1 MFSVILTAQ
10 TAKNE
15 TRKVFRM
22 KQWHKDIVAYQIY
35 PKSFCDTNG
44 DGIGDIKGIIGKLD
58 YLKSL
63 GINTVW
69 LSPCYPSPGDD
80 NGYDISDY
88 RGIASEYGTLDE
100 FKEMLDG
107 MHSRGIKLLMDL
119 VVNHTSDEHEW
130 FIQSRSS
137 KDNPYRD
144 YYIWRDPVDG
154 HEPNEWV
161 AAFGGSAWE
170 YDELTGQYYLHLFSK
185 KQPDLNWGNPKV
197 RQEIA
202 DMINY
207 WLDMGV
213 DGFRCDVINN
223 ISKDFTRAYAGGNG
237 PRLHE
242 YLHELHVKALEPHGA
257 FTVGETWGLTPA
269 QALDLTSEERGEL
282 TTTFQFEHLLLGRV
296 NGDKFDPEP
305 VDRKAFVDILAK
317 WEYGLSEDSY
327 PVLVMENHDQPR
339 ALSRFGDKNYP
350 YESAT
355 MLASLLYGMRGV
367 IFIYQG
373 QELGLHDPIF
383 NSLDEYRDIE
393 TLNAYRD
400 LKSLGKFSDE
410 ELLRKM
416 QFGSRD
422 CGRTPIPWTT
432 EKEGGFT
439 NGTPWIK
446 TQVDKGYTVE
456 EQDGDEKS
464 VLNFY
469 RRLLSV
475 RRNTACM
482 GDGRF
487 ELLLNDGKTSVYA
500 RTLDGETVYVVTRF
514 DENEC
519 VIPECV
525 PTDAKVILNNYDSFG
540 NTLKPYQSVWLKK

>member
-1 MFSVILTAQ
+1 M
-10 TAKNE
+10 E
-15 TRKVFRM
+15 R
-22 KQWHKDIVAYQIY
+22 WHKEAIVYQIY
-35 PKSFCDTNG
+35 PKSFLDTNG
-44 DGIGDIKGIIGKLD
+44 DGIGDIRGIISKLD
-58 YLKSL
+58 YLKEL
-63 GINTVW
+63 GVNAVW

-88 RGIASEYGTLDE
+88 RGIAPEYGTLDD

-130 FIQSRSS
+130 FIESRKSR
-137 KDNPYRD
+137 DNPYRD

-170 YDELTGQYYLHLFSK
+170 FDEATGQYYLHLFSK
-185 KQPDLNWGNPKV
+185 KQPDLNWENPKV

-223 ISKDFTRAYAGGNG
+223 ISKDFTRPYAGGNG

-242 YLHELHVKALEPHGA
+242 FLHELHVRALEPHKA
-257 FTVGETWGLTPA
+257 LTVGETWGLTPA
-269 QALDLTSEERGEL
+269 QALELTGEKRGEL
-282 TTTFQFEHLLLGRV
+282 TMTFQFEHLLLGRV

-305 VDRKAFVDILAK
+305 LDKKAFVDILAK
-317 WEYGLSEDSY
+317 WEVGLKDDSY

-339 ALSRFGDKNYP
+339 ALSRFGDLEYP

-355 MLASLLYGMRGV
+355 MLASMLYGMRGV
-367 IFIYQG
+367 GFIYQG
-373 QELGLHDPIF
+373 QELGLHDPTF

-393 TLNAYRD
+393 TLNAYKE
-400 LKSLGKFSDE
+400 LKESGRFTDG
-410 ELLRKM
+410 ELLAKM
-416 QFGSRD
+416 QYGSRD

-432 EKEGGFT
+432 EKHGGFT
-439 NGTPWIK
+439 SGTPWIK
-446 TQVDKGYTVE
+446 TQVDSGFTVE
-456 EQDGDEKS
+456 EQERDEGS

-469 RRLLSV
+469 RKMLKLRKSD
-475 RRNTACM
+475 ACLK
-482 GDGRF
+482 DGEF
-487 ELLLNDGKTSVYA
+487 ELLLNEDDTSVYT
-500 RTLDGETVYVVTRF
+500 RTLDGETVYVVSRYASS
-514 DENEC
+514 EC
-519 VIPECV
+519 ATPECIPENYTV
-525 PTDAKVILNNYDSFG
+525 LLNNYADFG
-540 NTLKPYQSVWLKK
+540 KTLKPYQSVWLKKI

>member
-1 MFSVILTAQ
+1 M
-10 TAKNE
+10 E
-15 TRKVFRM
+15 
-22 KQWHKDIVAYQIY
+22 QWHKEIIAYQIY
-35 PKSFCDTNG
+35 PKSFLDTNG
-44 DGIGDIKGIIGKLD
+44 DGIGDIRGIISKLD
-58 YLKSL
+58 YLKEL

-69 LSPCYPSPGDD
+69 LSPCYPSPNDD

-88 RGIASEYGTLDE
+88 RGIASEYGTVEE

-107 MHSRGIKLLMDL
+107 MHSRGIRLLMDL

-130 FIQSRSS
+130 FVESRKSR
-137 KDNPYRD
+137 DNPYRD

-170 YDELTGQYYLHLFSK
+170 YDEATGQYYLHLFSK
-185 KQPDLNWGNPKV
+185 NQPDRNWEHPIV

-242 YLHELHVKALEPHGA
+242 YLHELHVRAFGPHKAY
-257 FTVGETWGLTPA
+257 TVGETWGVTPA
-269 QALDLTSEERGEL
+269 QALELTGEKRGEL

-296 NGDKFDPEP
+296 GGDKFIPEP
-305 VDRKAFVDILAK
+305 VDRHAFVDILAK
-317 WEYGLSEDSY
+317 WEYGLKDDSY

-339 ALSRFGDKNYP
+339 ALSRFGDREKYP
-350 YESAT
+350 FESAT
-355 MLASLLYGMRGV
+355 MLAMLLYGMRG
-367 IFIYQG
+367 IPFIYQG
-373 QELGLHDPIF
+373 QELGLHDPTF
-383 NSLDEYRDIE
+383 NSMDEYRDIE
-393 TLNAYRD
+393 TINAYNE
-400 LKSLGKFSDE
+400 LKASGKFTE
-410 ELLRKM
+410 QELLAKM

-432 EKEGGFT
+432 DKNGGFT
-439 NGTPWIK
+439 SGTPWIK
-446 TQVDKGYTVE
+446 TQIDKGYTVE
-456 EQDGDEKS
+456 EQERDEES

-469 RRLLSV
+469 RRLLKLRKSIP
-475 RRNTACM
+475 ALS
-482 GDGRF
+482 DGEF
-487 ELLLNDGKTSVYA
+487 ELLLNESNISVYT
-500 RTLDGETVYVVTRF
+500 RKSENEIIYVVSNF
-514 DENEC
+514 DENER
-519 VIPECV
+519 PMPKLV
-525 PTDAKVILNNYDSFG
+525 PSDCEVILNNYETVSD
-540 NTLKPYQSVWLKK
+540 TLKPYQSVWFRR

>member
-1 MFSVILTAQ
+1 MQ
-10 TAKNE
+10 
-15 TRKVFRM
+15 
-22 KQWHKDIVAYQIY
+22 QWHKEIIAYQIY
-35 PKSFCDTNG
+35 PKSYCDTNG
-44 DGIGDIKGIIGKLD
+44 DGIGDIRGIIQKLD
-58 YLKSL
+58 YLKEL

-88 RGIASEYGTLDE
+88 RGIAPEYGTIEE

-107 MHSRGIKLLMDL
+107 MHSRGIRLLMDL

-130 FIQSRSS
+130 FVKSRESR
-137 KDNPYRD
+137 DNPYRD

-170 YDELTGQYYLHLFSK
+170 FDEKTGQYYLHLFSK
-185 KQPDLNWGNPKV
+185 KQPDLNWENPLV

-223 ISKDFTRAYAGGNG
+223 ISKDFTRPYAGGNG

-242 YLHELHVKALEPHGA
+242 FLHELHIRALEPHKA

-269 QALDLTSEERGEL
+269 QALDLTGEERGEL

-305 VDRKAFVDILAK
+305 VDRRAFVDILAK
-317 WEYGLSEDSY
+317 WEVGLANDSY
-327 PVLVMENHDQPR
+327 PVLVIENHDQPR
-339 ALSRFGDKNYP
+339 ALSRFGDPENYP
-350 YESAT
+350 FESAT
-355 MLASLLYGMRGV
+355 MLAMLLYGMRG
-367 IFIYQG
+367 IPFIYQG
-373 QELGLHDPIF
+373 QELGLHDPTF
-383 NSLDEYRDIE
+383 NSMDEYRDIE
-393 TLNAYRD
+393 TINAYNE
-400 LKSLGKFSDE
+400 LKASGKFSDE
-410 ELLRKM
+410 ELIAKM

-422 CGRTPIPWTT
+422 CGRTPMPWTT
-432 EKEGGFT
+432 GENGGFT
-439 NGTPWIK
+439 SGTPWIK
-446 TQVDKGYTVE
+446 TQIDKGFTVE
-456 EQDGDEKS
+456 EQEKNEKS

-469 RRLLSV
+469 KRLLKL
-475 RRNTACM
+475 RKEIPALA
-482 GDGRF
+482 DGEF
-487 ELLLNDGKTSVYA
+487 ELLLNEDNLSVYT
-500 RTLDGETVYVVTRF
+500 RKSDSETIYVVTNF
-514 DENEC
+514 SDTE
-519 VIPECV
+519 IALPALV
-525 PTDAKVILNNYDSFG
+525 PADATVLLNNYDSLSE
-540 NTLKPYQSVWLKK
+540 NLLPYQSVWFKK

>member
-1 MFSVILTAQ
+1 M
-10 TAKNE
+10 E
-15 TRKVFRM
+15 
-22 KQWHKDIVAYQIY
+22 QWHKESIVYQIY
-35 PKSFCDTNG
+35 PKSYCDTNG
-44 DGIGDIKGIIGKLD
+44 DGIGDIRGIINKLD
-58 YLKSL
+58 YIKSL
-63 GINTVW
+63 GVNAVW

-88 RGIASEYGTLDE
+88 RGIAPEYGTLDD
-100 FKEMLDG
+100 FKEMLEK

-130 FIQSRSS
+130 FKESRKS

-154 HEPNEWV
+154 HEPNGWT

-185 KQPDLNWGNPKV
+185 KQPDLNWENPVV

-213 DGFRCDVINN
+213 DGFRCDVINY
-223 ISKDFTRAYAGGNG
+223 ISKDFTRPYGGGSG

-242 YLHELHVKALEPHGA
+242 YLHELHERAFAPHKAL
-257 FTVGETWGLTPA
+257 TVGETWGLTPE
-269 QALDLTSEERGEL
+269 QALILTGEDRGEL
-282 TTTFQFEHLLLGRV
+282 TMTFQFEHLLLGRV
-296 NGDKFDPEP
+296 NGDKFIPEP

-317 WEYGLSEDSY
+317 WEEGLKSDGY

-339 ALSRFGDKNYP
+339 ALSRFGDRENYP

-367 IFIYQG
+367 AFVYQG
-373 QELGLHDPIF
+373 QELGLHDPTF
-383 NSLDEYRDIE
+383 NSIDEYRDIE
-393 TLNAYRD
+393 TINAYNEI
-400 LKSLGKFSDE
+400 KATGEFTES
-410 ELLRKM
+410 ELLAKM

-422 CGRTPIPWTT
+422 CGRTPIPWDKS
-432 EKEGGFT
+432 ENGGFT
-439 NGTPWIK
+439 DGTPWIK
-446 TQVDKGYTVE
+446 TQVDEGFTVE
-456 EQDGDEKS
+456 EQDKDERS

-469 RRLLSV
+469 RKLLKL
-475 RRNTACM
+475 RATDECLK
-482 GDGRF
+482 DGEF
-487 ELLLNDGKTSVYA
+487 KLLKNDGDEVSVYTRSA
-500 RTLDGETVYVVTRF
+500 NGKTVYVVSNFADTASPMP
-514 DENEC
+514 DI
-519 VIPECV
+519 IPDGAE
-525 PTDAKVILNNYDSFG
+525 VILNNYDSVDDM
-540 NTLKPYQSVWLKK
+540 LKPYQSIWFKK

>member
-1 MFSVILTAQ
+1 M
-10 TAKNE
+10 E
-15 TRKVFRM
+15 
-22 KQWHKDIVAYQIY
+22 QWHKEIIAYQIY
-35 PKSFCDTNG
+35 PKSFLDTNG

-58 YLKSL
+58 YLKEL
-63 GINTVW
+63 GVNTVW

-100 FKEMLDG
+100 FKQMLDG

-130 FIQSRSS
+130 FIEARKSR
-137 KDNPYRD
+137 DNPYRD

-185 KQPDLNWGNPKV
+185 KQPDLNWDNPKV

-202 DMINY
+202 DMVNY

-242 YLHELHVKALEPHGA
+242 YLHELHLKALAPHKA
-257 FTVGETWGLTPA
+257 YTVGETWGLTPA
-269 QALDLTSEERGEL
+269 QALELTGEARGEL
-282 TTTFQFEHLLLGRV
+282 TTSFQFEHLLLGRI

-317 WEYGLSEDSY
+317 WEYGLKDDSY
-327 PVLVMENHDQPR
+327 PVLVMENHAQPR
-339 ALSRFGDKNYP
+339 ALSRFGDREKYP

-355 MLASLLYGMRGV
+355 MLAMLLYGMRG
-367 IFIYQG
+367 IPFIYQG
-373 QELGLHDPIF
+373 QELGLHDPTF
-383 NSLDEYRDIE
+383 NAIDEYRDIE
-393 TLNAYRD
+393 TVNAYNE
-400 LKSLGKFSDE
+400 LKASGRFTEE
-410 ELLRKM
+410 ELIAKM
-416 QFGSRD
+416 QYGSRD

-432 EKEGGFT
+432 GENGGFT

-446 TQVDKGYTVE
+446 AQVDKGFTVE
-456 EQDGDEKS
+456 EQENDPKS

-469 RRLLSV
+469 RTLLKLRKS
-475 RRNTACM
+475 TPALA
-482 GDGRF
+482 DGEF
-487 ELLLNDGKTSVYA
+487 ELLLNESNTSVYT
-500 RTLDGETVYVVTRF
+500 RKTNDETVYVVTRF
-514 DENEC
+514 DETEC
-519 VIPECV
+519 AMPECI
-525 PTDAKVILNNYDSFG
+525 PADAKVILNNYETVGD
-540 NTLKPYQSVWLKK
+540 TLKPYQSVWFKK